1 MEIEIPD
8 WVCIEDYR
16 TMTNDKKMLAVGGNK
31 LFQYEW
37 MKEEVSEFY
46 EAVYLEDIVEI
57 RDEAVGLIRTY
68 QQFRHSKRVVSLW
81 EKVRGDVLLV
91 FPTRKIFLDA
101 FAKWHIKKLQKNQAL
116 DVVAEDLI
124 KIANMKW

>member
-1 MEIEIPD
+1 MEISIPD

-16 TMTNDKKMLAVGGNK
+16 TMTNDKKILAVEGNK

-81 EKVRGDVLLV
+81 EKVREDVLLV
-91 FPTRKIFLDA
+91 FPNRKIFLDA
-101 FAKWHIKKLQKNQAL
+101 FAKWHFKKLQKNQAK